1 MDFQQFKQSLSNT
14 QPPGE
19 IGEELTALWYAG
31 MDVWDRSHDI
41 AHDIP
46 NSNGDWIHA
55 YLHRWEGDDW
65 NASYWYRRAGK
76 SKPSCSLA
84 QEWENIVQTLLESGT

>member
-31 MDVWDRSHDI
+31 KDDWDRSHDI
-41 AHDIP
+41 AQDIP
-46 NSNGDWIHA
+46 NRNGDWIHA